1 MRRLPVIPTLI
12 VAFAVAAM
20 IALGVWQLQR
30 MAWKN
35 SLLES
40 YAGAQ
45 GLPPIAW
52 PENVDKDAPPLFR
65 QAAAVCQSV
74 VEWRSASGRN
84 LKGQAGW
91 VHIAHC
97 RTGTGTDMQAVM
109 GWSERPDSPV
119 WKGGSVSGIIAPD
132 SQHIIRL
139 VVSEPAPG
147 LQAAQPPSIADIPNN
162 HFGYAVQWFLFAGI
176 AMVIYALALRRNQV
190 RSG

>member
-1 MRRLPVIPTLI
+1 MRRPPVLPTLI
-12 VAFAVAAM
+12 VACAVAVM

-35 SLLES
+35 GLLES
-40 YAGAQ
+40 YAAAQ

-52 PENVDKDAPPLFR
+52 PARVDRQAPPLFR
-65 QAAAVCQSV
+65 QSAADCRTVID
-74 VEWRSASGRN
+74 WRSASGRN

-97 RTGTGTDMQAVM
+97 RTGTGRDMQAVM
-109 GWSERPDSPV
+109 GWSERPDSPD
-119 WKGGSVSGIIAPD
+119 WKGGLVSGIIAPD

-139 VVSEPAPG
+139 VAGKPAPG
-147 LQAAQPPSIADIPNN
+147 LQAAQPPSLEEIPNN

-176 AMVIYALALRRNQV
+176 AVVIYLLALRR
-190 RSG
+190 RGRI

>member
-1 MRRLPVIPTLI
+1 MRRPPVLPTII
-12 VAFAVAAM
+12 VACAVAVM

-35 SLLES
+35 ALIES

-52 PENVDKDAPPLFR
+52 PTQVDRTAPPLFR
-65 QAAAVCQSV
+65 HAAAMCREV
-74 VEWRSASGRN
+74 VVWRSASGRN

-97 RTGTGTDMQAVM
+97 RTEADMDMQAVM
-109 GWSERPDSPV
+109 GWSERLDSPQ
-119 WKGGSVSGIIAPD
+119 WTGGRVSGIIAPD
-132 SQHIIRL
+132 SQHVIRL
-139 VVSEPAPG
+139 VASEPAPG
-147 LQAAQPPSIADIPNN
+147 LQAAQPPSIQDIPNN

-176 AMVIYALALRRNQV
+176 AMVIYVLAARRRGSV
-190 RSG
+190 